1 MLEPRVP
8 RESRRLTNRL
18 KIGRGA
24 LRGIAIALGL
34 LAFLIAAVNIN
45 FAGGYNASSGVFV
58 PAFSVSP
65 ASSDSSTWYCSL
77 PSISAFPGQA
87 VMLHLTNT
95 VDRSLR
101 AKVTISQGASTKSV
115 AVRVAAKSDLSMPVA
130 LSPTAASGIS
140 VAFAGGG
147 SLAGL
152 TISGPNG
159 YSQEYCQPSPGPS
172 WIVQGLST
180 AGKSIGAVSI
190 YNPFAT
196 DSIVDMSL
204 LTSGGLQSPG
214 PLQAVVLA
222 PGASININLLDWEQ
236 GQRPI
241 AISINTRLGRVV
253 VGGIELRSDAS
264 ASGIAFAPATAETFN
279 TYNFPLLNQTSNQS
293 VSLDLYNFSDSRQSV
308 KVAIQA
314 LNQSG
319 TTTSTLASSTAASAT
334 KTSFNETVPAQTAL
348 SIPLKAI
355 ASVPVGT
362 LFSLTVDVNGDVS
375 AMVTLAGSSQGPA
388 AGLFLE
394 SGANQSWPRWLSML
408 YGEPLAES
416 YSHLAVVFRTSSRAA
431 TALLTRNLRVVPTAS
446 SGAVLIADAP
456 TGVVLTSAQDRASI
470 LSTAN
475 PGGFPASLS
484 ITSSR
489 MAIFAIA
496 YISSDGSLTPFASI
510 PTD

>member
-1 MLEPRVP
+1 MRKPRVD
-8 RESRRLTNRL
+8 RESQRLTKRH
-18 KIGRGA
+18 GVSRGA
-24 LRGIAIALGL
+24 FRGIAIALGL
-34 LAFLIAAVNIN
+34 LAAFFAAVNLN
-45 FAGGYNASSGVFV
+45 FAGGSNPSAGVFV

-77 PSISAFPGQA
+77 PSMSKFPGQS
-87 VMLHLTNT
+87 VVLHLTNT

-101 AKVTISQGASTKSV
+101 AKVRISQGGSIKTLAIKV
-115 AVRVAAKSDLSMPVA
+115 APKSDVSMPLT
-130 LSPTAASGIS
+130 LSAKAASGIS
-140 VAFAGGG
+140 IAFAGGG

-172 WIVQGLST
+172 WIVEGLST
-180 AGKSIGAVSI
+180 AGNSIGAVSV
-190 YNPFAT
+190 YNPFGT
-196 DSIVDMSL
+196 DSIVDMKL
-204 LTSGGLQSPG
+204 LTGQGSQSPG

-222 PGASININLLDWEQ
+222 PGASISVNLLDWEQ

-253 VGGIELRSDAS
+253 VGGIELRSDSS

-279 TYNFPLLNQTSNQS
+279 HYNFPLLNQTSNQS
-293 VSLDLYNFSDSRQSV
+293 VVLDLYNFSASRQRV

-319 TTTSTLASSTAASAT
+319 TTTSTLASSTTAGSA
-334 KTSFNETVPAQTAL
+334 KTGFDEAIPAQTAV

-362 LFSLTVDVNGDVS
+362 LFSLAVGVNGDVS
-375 AMVTLAGSSQGPA
+375 AIVTLAGSSLGPA
-388 AGLFLE
+388 SGLFLE

-408 YGEPLAES
+408 YGAPSSQS
-416 YSHLAVVFRTSSRAA
+416 YSHLAVLFRAPSRGA
-431 TALLTRNLRVVPTAS
+431 TALLTRNLRVLPPAS
-446 SGAVLIADAP
+446 SNAVLPADAP
-456 TGVVLTSAQDRASI
+456 TGVVLTSTPDQANI
-470 LSTAN
+470 LGTSNT
-475 PGGFPASLS
+475 GGFPASFRM
-484 ITSSR
+484 TSSK

-496 YISSDGSLTPFASI
+496 FIGPDGSLTPLASI